1 MKKGEAFTYMDI
13 IEIKETNTSNYTN
26 ASNIKKSYNKNDG
39 NSDTSKNQGVTQ
51 DLGIDT
57 FVKST
62 EEDTANATY
71 KPVKKKLSTEEVK
84 ALKQEQEELKEDL
97 IKKFINDTI
106 NSQNKLLKKW
116 TDSGLNEMSQETND
130 LLTNIFGSVENAY
143 PEMATTPEGAKT
155 AIEEGGAYS
164 VNAVADRIMTMAIA
178 IAGNDPKKMQQMRTA
193 VEKGFSQAGL
203 DFNKATNSD
212 LPQICKDTCTEVM
225 KRFDELQNK
234 TSSINEN

>member
-1 MKKGEAFTYMDI
+1 MENEEVFTYMDI
-13 IEIKETNTSNYTN
+13 IEIKGTNTSNYTN
-26 ASNIKKSYNKNDG
+26 ASNIKKLDNKNDE
-39 NSDTSKNQGVTQ
+39 NNDTSKTQRATQ
-51 DLGIDT
+51 DLGTDT

-62 EEDTANATY
+62 EEYTSNSTY
-71 KPVKKKLSTEEVK
+71 KPVSKKLSTEEVK
-84 ALKQEQEELKEDL
+84 ALKQEQEELKADL
-97 IKKFINDTI
+97 IKKFISDTI
-106 NSQNKLLKKW
+106 NNQNKLLRKS
-116 TDSGLNEMSQETND
+116 TDSGLNEMPKETTD
-130 LLTNIFGSVENAY
+130 LLTKIFGSVENAY
-143 PEMATTPEGAKT
+143 PEIATTPEGGKI

-178 IAGNDPKKMQQMRTA
+178 IAGDDPKKIQQMRVA

-212 LPQICKDTCTEVM
+212 LPQICKDTYTEVT